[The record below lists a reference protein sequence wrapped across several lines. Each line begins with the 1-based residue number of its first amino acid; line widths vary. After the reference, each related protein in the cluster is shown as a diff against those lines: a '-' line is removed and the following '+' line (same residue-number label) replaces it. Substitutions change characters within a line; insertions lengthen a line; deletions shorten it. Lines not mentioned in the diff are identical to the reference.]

1 MKNHF
6 DFYVRSYRLVSQI
19 GYKINELFAVSRPD
33 FPVQTPWLICLCRSG
48 KDVGNDSHDVHWRPA
63 FHLLNMRNNHA
74 YYCVIVRW
82 LLFSVS
88 SSISLCQYQH
98 QCCTAAVIHFLD
110 SRFQIDMSC
119 CEWHKK
125 TCPTVTSH
133 GLKKLY
139 VVLSP
144 PGLLQVV
151 PWNAESL
158 GGRKSTDSVQGELL
172 PGEEQPDLQERLLTL
187 TQVDARAHILT
198 SRFSFD
204 CTFWAAV
211 KSCSQLTSFLN
222 HVPLILYS
230 KLFWIKKN
238 KKKHKSCSCCLDL
251 KHHNTLLKGKSTPV
265 CRTVLYCF

>member
-110 SRFQIDMSC
+110 SRLQIDMSC

-133 GLKKLY
+133 GFKETLCCPVSSWSSAGGTMERWVARRQKVYWLCARRAPTWWGTAR
-139 VVLSP
+139 P
-144 PGLLQVV
+144 PGTTTH
-151 PWNAESL
+151 SHS
-158 GGRKSTDSVQGELL
+158 GRRSCSHS
-172 PGEEQPDLQERLLTL
+172 DLTFFFWL
-187 TQVDARAHILT
+187 HILGL
-198 SRFSFD
+198 
-204 CTFWAAV
+204 
-211 KSCSQLTSFLN
+211 SQLTSFLN
-222 HVPLILYS
+222 HVPLILYF
-230 KLFWIKKN
+230 KLFWIKKI